1 MHVFGAEQK
10 EGLEQWPAVH
20 LQFMGEGTGV
30 KGTLR
35 AVGSDGFKEDR

>member
-10 EGLEQWPAVH
+10 EGLEQWPPFH
-20 LQFMGEGTGV
+20 CQFEGEGACV